1 MVPLIQNKQLTLRL
15 DNNRRKSTSP
25 GGVTPKRRKSTSPG
39 GSNPENAD
47 RISAKIEVLDW
58 NTGTVF
64 AYTDEEVKDA
74 EQTSETNP

>member
-1 MVPLIQNKQLTLRL
+1 MPLIQNKQLTLRL

-25 GGVTPKRRKSTSPG
+25 GG
-39 GSNPENAD
+39 SNPENAD
-47 RISAKIEVLDW
+47 RICAKIEVLDW